1 MKKTQPLIISGG
13 LDCLPFY
20 RENKN
25 TKPISGGK
33 MKKILVLA
41 VFIFFSFSV
50 SASFAQRAFVTDS
63 FKITL
68 RKGPGNDNKIIALLP
83 SGQQIDIIEK
93 KGDWTHV
100 RLPGPDG
107 KEGWVVSGYV
117 IYRLPWEK
125 KSKELEKEN
134 EKLKK
139 KLNNIEQQWENSSE
153 KEKRL
158 SQELIAN
165 RGALEKIKD
174 NYRKLKNDSSEFLK
188 LKAEH
193 EKSLKILS
201 ETENRLDALLK
212 ETEGL
217 RSSQKN
223 RWFATGALVLL
234 CGLLIGA
241 LVGRQQKK
249 RKSTYY

>member
-1 MKKTQPLIISGG
+1 MKKVL
-13 LDCLPFY
+13 F
-20 RENKN
+20 
-25 TKPISGGK
+25 
-33 MKKILVLA
+33 LA
-41 VFIFFSFSV
+41 VFLFFSFSV
-50 SASFAQRAFVTDS
+50 SASFGQRAFVTDY

-68 RKGPGNDNKIIALLP
+68 RKGPGNENKIIALLP
-83 SGQQIDIIEK
+83 SGQELNIIEK

-117 IYRLPWEK
+117 IDRMPWEK
-125 KSKELEKEN
+125 KSKQLEQTN
-134 EKLKK
+134 EKLKN

-158 SQELIAN
+158 TRELIASK
-165 RGALEKIKD
+165 GALEKIKD
-174 NYRKLKNDSSEFLK
+174 DYRKLKSDSSEFLK
-188 LKAEH
+188 LKETH
-193 EKSLKILS
+193 SKSQKILK
-201 ETENRLDALLK
+201 ETENRLNALLK

-217 RSSQKN
+217 RSSQRN

-241 LVGRQQKK
+241 IVGRQQKK
-249 RKSTYY
+249 KKSTYY